1 MGYPH
6 NLGRDQDRTA
16 PVLRQI
22 AGRDCIRWRRWL
34 GGRLCAPRRG
44 GKSHRSSFLLSRRQ
58 NGGRG
63 KRSTR
68 PFVPLAIV
76 FVDGNSSPS
85 DQYVVSV
92 IRRQDRWLGS
102 FPPLAKSS

>member
-1 MGYPH
+1 MGYPD

-22 AGRDCIRWRRWL
+22 AGGNCIRWRRWL
-34 GGRLCAPRRG
+34 GGRLCAPRWGR
-44 GKSHRSSFLLSRRQ
+44 KSHRSSVLLSRRQ

-68 PFVPLAIV
+68 CCVPFAPV
-76 FVDGNSSPS
+76 FVDGNSSS
-85 DQYVVSV
+85 SNQYVVSV
-92 IRRQDRWLGS
+92 IRGQHCGRGS
-102 FPPLAKSS
+102 LPAMVKSS